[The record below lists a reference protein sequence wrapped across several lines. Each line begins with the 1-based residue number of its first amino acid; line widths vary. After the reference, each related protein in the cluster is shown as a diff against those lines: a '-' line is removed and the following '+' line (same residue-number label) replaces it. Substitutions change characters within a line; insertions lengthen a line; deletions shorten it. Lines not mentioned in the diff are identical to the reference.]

1 MAQHL
6 NWRILVDMEWFP
18 KEKQKIDFLSLA
30 TRKEKNPW
38 VEKFYVIVGLAFFGW
53 VLFQMF
59 FGD

>member
-1 MAQHL
+1 MVRHPI
-6 NWRILVDMEWFP
+6 WRILDGMEWFP

-38 VEKFYVIVGLAFFGW
+38 VEKFYVIVGLTFFGW
-53 VLFQMF
+53 VLLQMF